1 MLTASNEEQAEGFR
15 EQIKLRNDE
24 GFLPNQTKFLILP
37 DPEGKRVGSG
47 GATLNVLR
55 AIAEEEE
62 NSGDFSEKRILVIHS
77 GGYSKRVPQYSA
89 LEKVIREGGT
99 LKDKK
104 TLSRVSGK
112 RKKKYHP

>member
-24 GFLPNQTKFLILP
+24 GFLPIQTKFLILP

-47 GATLNVLR
+47 GATLNLLR
-55 AIAEEEE
+55 AIAEEE
-62 NSGDFSEKRILVIHS
+62 NSGDFSEQRILVIHS
-77 GGYSKRVPQYSA
+77 GGDSKRVPQYSA

-104 TLSRVSGK
+104 ILSRVSGK

>member
-1 MLTASNEEQAEGFR
+1 MLTVSNEEQAEGFR

-24 GFLPNQTKFLILP
+24 GFLPIQTKFLILP

-47 GATLNVLR
+47 GVTLNVLR
-55 AIAEEEE
+55 AIAEEE

-77 GGYSKRVPQYSA
+77 GGDSKRVPQYSA